1 MLLELDIKGFVNLQ
15 KLQRWQLMFSYNQ
28 KMFVLQSYQ
37 KKNGSHDCGP
47 LVEMVKKQV

>member
-37 KKNGSHDCGP
+37 KKMD
-47 LVEMVKKQV
+47 LMTVALWLRW